1 MAVFARA
8 HDRQR
13 SRFGPSGIQL
23 SASAGYLPEA
33 LTRAVS
39 WTRTRNRSAPGCI
52 NRPVAP
58 SRGDCLGSDAAVT
71 AARQRPREC
80 PAPGSRADA
89 GDCNGPPTKDAPEVI
104 LGRRNDPIQAFAPNR
119 ANQPFRKTHWPAANA
134 LASSEWDRSPFRSF
148 QPRRFPHGLP
158 VNQQPQVVCPDLSRT
173 VDQYSEVEL
182 FGCEMHWE
190 CEPVLRP
197 VVRADSGF
205 GTWEFVIRW
214 RDFITRPAG
223 QRLSTISRV

>member
-1 MAVFARA
+1 ARALTPGDTWRLAPDRLHARSGKAATTLESGYEVSCVMPVFARA

-119 ANQPFRKTHWPAANA
+119 ANQ
-134 LASSEWDRSPFRSF
+134 
-148 QPRRFPHGLP
+148 
-158 VNQQPQVVCPDLSRT
+158 
-173 VDQYSEVEL
+173 
-182 FGCEMHWE
+182 
-190 CEPVLRP
+190 
-197 VVRADSGF
+197 
-205 GTWEFVIRW
+205 
-214 RDFITRPAG
+214 
-223 QRLSTISRV
+223 